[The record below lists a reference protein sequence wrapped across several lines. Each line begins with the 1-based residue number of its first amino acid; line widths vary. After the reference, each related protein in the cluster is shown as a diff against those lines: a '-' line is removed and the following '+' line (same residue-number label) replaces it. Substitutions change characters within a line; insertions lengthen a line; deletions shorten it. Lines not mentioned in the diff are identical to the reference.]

1 MSSTETLAQLG
12 EFGLIHAIQGQV
24 GPCSDD
30 VVMGIGDDA
39 AVIRAGGGVCWLWTT
54 DMLVEGIHFVPGTAW
69 PDVGHKALAC
79 SISDIAAMGGEPR
92 YALVSMGI
100 SGRQTVEAVRGL
112 YRGLQETANDFGVN
126 IIGGDT
132 VASDRTV
139 VNIAMTGQVEA
150 DRVVYRHGARPG
162 DRLFVTGP
170 LGRSFVSGHHL
181 RFTPR
186 LSEARMLTDRFH
198 PTSMMD
204 ISDGLAS
211 DLRHILERS
220 GVGAVLDL
228 EKIPRREGASI
239 QEALNDG
246 EDFELLFTLPAGEA
260 DRCPFFCVGR
270 IVEEGEGMN
279 ISRQG
284 FDHFD
289 RRKHA

>member
-1 MSSTETLAQLG
+1 MSSAATLAQLG
-12 EFGLIHAIQGQV
+12 EFGLIHMIQEQL
-24 GPCSDD
+24 GPCSDE

-39 AVIRAGGGVCWLWTT
+39 AVVRMGEGGYWLWTT
-54 DMLVEGIHFVPGTAW
+54 DMLVEGTHFMSTTAW
-69 PDVGHKALAC
+69 RDVGRKALAC
-79 SISDIAAMGGEPR
+79 SVSDIAAMGGEPR
-92 YALVSMGI
+92 YAVVSLGLP
-100 SGRQTVEAVRGL
+100 GRQTVEDVREL
-112 YRGLQETANDFGVN
+112 YRGLQEVARDFGVSL
-126 IIGGDT
+126 IGGDT
-132 VASDRTV
+132 VVSERTV
-139 VNIAMTGQVEA
+139 VNVAMTGQVEA

-170 LGRSFVSGHHL
+170 LGRSLATGHHL

-186 LSEARMLTDRFH
+186 LKEARMLTERFH

-204 ISDGLAS
+204 ISDGLAA

-220 GVGAVLDL
+220 RVGAVIDL

-239 QEALNDG
+239 QEALSDG
-246 EDFELLFTLPAGEA
+246 EDFELLFTLPAEEA

-270 IVEEGEGMN
+270 IVKEEEGMN
-279 ISRQG
+279 IPCQG